1 MEEVGLKRLSKEDL
15 IAINKLYRNCFNDEI
30 VDDFFEWKYFSAFQH
45 ETVVVG
51 LFNNGELIASGAL
64 LFEMILENGSV
75 LKTLRCTD
83 LMTHP
88 DHRGKGASKKIS
100 AALNEYITKSKV
112 DVVYTMCS
120 KIATKSFAKTGWKY
134 QKAIHYYF
142 KPSLL
147 SLFSNLVSKHNKNK
161 LLNSNSLDVICEMYK
176 TKTES
181 AMFLKFIE
189 WRYSN
194 LKYHY
199 QLMFSKDKQEFV
211 VYTIHN
217 NFLFI
222 LDLEM
227 KQFSF
232 LRYLD
237 KIVIAKKVRGIIM
250 LSSSSTIKEIKFS
263 IFKGYFVN
271 KFKFGA
277 LKSLLDLN
285 FFRGEQH
292 LNKVYSFNYDDI

>member
-1 MEEVGLKRLSKEDL
+1 MSKEDL

-51 LFNNGELIASGAL
+51 LFNDGELIASGAL
-64 LFEMILENGSV
+64 LFEMILDNGKV

-88 DHRGKGASKKIS
+88 DQRGKGASKKIS
-100 AALNEYITKSKV
+100 TALNEFIHSSEV

-120 KIATKSFAKTGWKY
+120 KIATKSFAKTGWKH

-142 KPSLL
+142 KPRLL
-147 SLFSNLVSKHNKNK
+147 SLFSNLFSKKNKN
-161 LLNSNSLDVICEMYK
+161 LFYNDSLDVICDVYK
-176 TKTES
+176 NKFSDDE
-181 AMFLKFIE
+181 FLKFIE

-237 KIVIAKKVRGIIM
+237 KIVIDKKVRGIIM
-250 LSSSSTIKEIKFS
+250 LSSSNTIKEIKFS

-271 KFKFGA
+271 KFKFGG
-277 LKSLLDLN
+277 LKSILDFNMIKGKQQLD
-285 FFRGEQH
+285 
-292 LNKVYSFNYDDI
+292 KVYSFNYDDI